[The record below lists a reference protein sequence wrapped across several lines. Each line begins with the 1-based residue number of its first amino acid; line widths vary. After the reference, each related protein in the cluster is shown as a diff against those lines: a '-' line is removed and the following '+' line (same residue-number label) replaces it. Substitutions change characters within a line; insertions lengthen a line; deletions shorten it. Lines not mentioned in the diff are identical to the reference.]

1 VKLVN
6 THYDLSYRRG
16 YFDDRSNRPQPASA
30 TRTRT
35 ALRAGGNK
43 LEVPDNRS
51 EPIVFSVRIAPA
63 SPVAAPLPGDSPLKK
78 SQTRY
83 VVEYDVPAK
92 DVYAASIQGNVGT
105 EELGAAV
112 FVYDRDGAQVSR
124 KALKFALDVD
134 QQKARSQP
142 NAMLNFAQTVNLPQG
157 SNYLY
162 LGVWDMTTGRI
173 GTVNAAVDV
182 KKPTK

>member
-1 VKLVN
+1 
-6 THYDLSYRRG
+6 
-16 YFDDRSNRPQPASA
+16 
-30 TRTRT
+30 
-35 ALRAGGNK
+35 
-43 LEVPDNRS
+43 
-51 EPIVFSVRIAPA
+51 
-63 SPVAAPLPGDSPLKK
+63 
-78 SQTRY
+78 
-83 VVEYDVPAK
+83 VEYDVPAK

-112 FVYDRDGAQVSR
+112 FVYDRDGEQVSR